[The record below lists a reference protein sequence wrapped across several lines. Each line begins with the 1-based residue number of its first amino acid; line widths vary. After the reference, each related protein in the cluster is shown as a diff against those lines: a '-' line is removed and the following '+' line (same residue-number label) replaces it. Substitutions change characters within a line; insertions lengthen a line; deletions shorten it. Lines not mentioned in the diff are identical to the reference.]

1 MALGGP
7 NWFWM
12 ALMAAIDFSLYLKFF
27 VGLFAII
34 NPLGLLP
41 VFVSLTGHMQPDE
54 RRKTNTTAHIAVMI
68 ILMVSMCMGQLILD
82 GFGISLASFRIAGG
96 SLITLIAWSMLQ
108 GKLGEVKHNKQE
120 KGELAARES
129 IAVVPLALPLMA
141 GPGAISSTIVYS
153 SQFHTPSQLF
163 GLSLVVVVFS
173 LFSWLVFRAAP
184 LLFRVMGKTGI
195 NVVTRIMGLIM
206 MSLGIEIMVAGL
218 KHMFPGLM

>member
-54 RRKTNTTAHIAVMI
+54 RRKTNTTAHIAVMV

-141 GPGAISSTIVYS
+141 GPGAISSSIVYA
-153 SQFHTPSQLF
+153 SQKTLPQMAGMF
-163 GLSLVVVVFS
+163 VVVVAFACC
-173 LFSWLVFRAAP
+173 SWLIFRAAP
-184 LLFRVMGKTGI
+184 LLFKLMGNTGI

-206 MSLGIEIMVAGL
+206 MSLGIEIMVAGI
-218 KHMFPGLM
+218 KGVFPGLM

>member
-1 MALGGP
+1 MEHL
-7 NWFWM
+7 
-12 ALMAAIDFSLYLKFF
+12 DFSLYLKFF
-27 VGLFAII
+27 IGLVAII

-41 VFVSLTGHMQPDE
+41 VFVSLTSHQTAQE
-54 RRKTNTTAHIAVMI
+54 RMKTNTTANIAVMV
-68 ILMVSMCMGQLILD
+68 ILWVSMFGGQVILD
-82 GFGISLASFRIAGG
+82 VFGISIASFRIAGG

-108 GKLGEVKHNKQE
+108 GKLGEVKHNKEE
-120 KGELAARES
+120 KGESIAKES

-163 GLSLVVVVFS
+163 GLSLVVVIFS

>member
-54 RRKTNTTAHIAVMI
+54 RRKTNTTAHIAVMV

-141 GPGAISSTIVYS
+141 GPGAISSSIVYA
-153 SQFHTPSQLF
+153 SQKTLPEL
-163 GLSLVVVVFS
+163 
-173 LFSWLVFRAAP
+173 
-184 LLFRVMGKTGI
+184 MGNTGI

-206 MSLGIEIMVAGL
+206 MSLGIEIMVAGI
-218 KHMFPGLM
+218 KGVFPGLM

>member
-68 ILMVSMCMGQLILD
+68 ILMVSMTMGQLILD

-96 SLITLIAWSMLQ
+96 SPSALVP
-108 GKLGEVKHNKQE
+108 KGEV
-120 KGELAARES
+120 GS
-129 IAVVPLALPLMA
+129 
-141 GPGAISSTIVYS
+141 GFSTNCAS
-153 SQFHTPSQLF
+153 RW
-163 GLSLVVVVFS
+163 G
-173 LFSWLVFRAAP
+173 
-184 LLFRVMGKTGI
+184 
-195 NVVTRIMGLIM
+195 
-206 MSLGIEIMVAGL
+206 
-218 KHMFPGLM
+218 

>member
-1 MALGGP
+1 MEHL
-7 NWFWM
+7 
-12 ALMAAIDFSLYLKFF
+12 DFSLYLKFF
-27 VGLFAII
+27 IGLVAII

-41 VFVSLTGHMQPDE
+41 VFVSLTSHQSSQE
-54 RRKTNTTAHIAVMI
+54 RMKTNTTANIAVMV
-68 ILMVSMCMGQLILD
+68 ILWVSMFGGQVILD
-82 GFGISLASFRIAGG
+82 VFGISIASFRIAGG

-108 GKLGEVKHNKQE
+108 GKLGEVKHNKEE
-120 KGELAARES
+120 KGEIIAKES

-163 GLSLVVVVFS
+163 GLSLVVVIFS

>member
-1 MALGGP
+1 MEHLEY
-7 NWFWM
+7 
-12 ALMAAIDFSLYLKFF
+12 SLYLKFF
-27 VGLFAII
+27 IGLVAII

-41 VFVSLTGHMQPDE
+41 VFVSLTSHQTPIE
-54 RRKTNTTAHIAVMI
+54 RMRTNTTANLAVMI
-68 ILMVSMCMGQLILD
+68 ILWVSMFFGQVILD
-82 GFGISLASFRIAGG
+82 VFGISIASFRIAGG

-108 GKLGEVKHNKQE
+108 GKLGEVRHNKEE
-120 KGELAARES
+120 KGESVAKES

-141 GPGAISSTIVYS
+141 GPGAISSTIVYA
-153 SQFHTPSQLF
+153 SQFCTPGQLL

-184 LLFRVMGKTGI
+184 LLFRLMGKTGI

-206 MSLGIEIMVAGL
+206 MSLGIEIIVAGL

>member
-1 MALGGP
+1 MGP
-7 NWFWM
+7 KLYWK
-12 ALMAAIDFSLYLKFF
+12 APMAAIDVSLYLKFF

-41 VFVSLTGHMQPDE
+41 MFVSLTSHHTQAE
-54 RRKTNTTAHIAVMI
+54 RMKTNTTANIAVMV
-68 ILMVSMCMGQLILD
+68 ILLVSMYMGQLILD

-120 KGELAARES
+120 KGELAVRES

-141 GPGAISSTIVYS
+141 GPGAISSVIVYA
-153 SQFHTPSQLF
+153 SQSHWQQLL
-163 GLSLVVVVFS
+163 GMSVVVVVFS
-173 LFSWLVFRAAP
+173 FCSWLIFRAAP
-184 LLFRVMGKTGI
+184 LLFKVMGNTGI

-206 MSLGIEIMVAGL
+206 MSLGIEIIVAGI
-218 KHMFPGLM
+218 KGVFPGLV